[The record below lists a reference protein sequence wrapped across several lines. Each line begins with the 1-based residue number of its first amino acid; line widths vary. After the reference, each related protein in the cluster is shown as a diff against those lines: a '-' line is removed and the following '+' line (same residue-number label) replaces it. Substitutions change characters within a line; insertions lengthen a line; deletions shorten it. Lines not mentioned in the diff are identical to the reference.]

1 MSTKLIRRNNYIT
14 IMKVRLL
21 FLMLLIP
28 LMVNGQSKQSV
39 VKLKN
44 GTELKGVIKSIDPM
58 DAIVLSIGGVETTI
72 KMENVLRV
80 EEENTDGNEQK
91 DTPLSPNE
99 KLKVT
104 DFTDYPE
111 SFDLVVG
118 SEKIKM
124 ILVRGGDM
132 NMGFDGKNSLSMK
145 SEPVHKVSLTSFYLS
160 ETFVTSAIA
169 EEFEKDVKKKKYFA
183 VGYWDDA
190 KEMVEKIAEASKI
203 PVRLPT
209 EAEWEYAACSSA
221 QGVLFKECVDFEYC
235 NDIYDKYQA
244 GDAIDP
250 TGPTKGQLHV
260 YRSYSRKHGKYD
272 RSRLSRALW
281 EGYFRLA
288 VKAKDVNGLIK

>member
-1 MSTKLIRRNNYIT
+1 MKLIRRNNYIT

-80 EEENTDGNEQK
+80 EEETTSSNDGNEQI
-91 DTPLSPNE
+91 DMSLSPDD

-104 DFTDYPE
+104 DFADYPK
-111 SFDLVVG
+111 SFDMMVG

-124 ILVRGGDM
+124 ILVRGGVM
-132 NMGFDGKNSLSMK
+132 NMGFDGKHSMSMK

-160 ETFVTSAIA
+160 ETFVTSAIVSQL
-169 EEFEKDVKKKKYFA
+169 EEDINKKKYFA
-183 VGYWDDA
+183 VSHWDDA
-190 KEMVEKIAEASKI
+190 KEIVDEIAKVTKI

-209 EAEWEYAACSSA
+209 EAEWEYAASSSI
-221 QGVLFKECVDFEYC
+221 QNELFKDCSNFEYC
-235 NDIYDKYQA
+235 SDFYDKYQA

-250 TGPTKGQLHV
+250 IGPKKGAYHV
-260 YRSYSRKHGKYD
+260 YRSYNHKNGKYD
-272 RSRLSRALW
+272 RSRLSILRN
-281 EGYFRLA
+281 GYFRLA